1 MKMIDY
7 NLLNPK
13 LEIGDSLS
21 DSEVLNL
28 LQKESNYTKHI
39 LAIKELSAFND
50 DEISECLNI
59 SVRTLHSYRKREILL
74 KENVKELVVRLLSVI
89 KHGNEV
95 FGNPKSFQNWLNTG
109 NFYFDGNTPISY
121 LKTSTGIKYV
131 DDRLTAMEYGDN
143 V

>member
-1 MKMIDY
+1 M
-7 NLLNPK
+7 
-13 LEIGDSLS
+13 
-21 DSEVLNL
+21 NL
-28 LQKESNYTKHI
+28 LQKKTNYTEYI
-39 LAIKELSAFND
+39 LAIKKLSTFND

-59 SVRTLHSYRKREILL
+59 SVRTLHSYKKKEILL

-95 FGNPKSFQNWLNTG
+95 FGTPKNFQNWLNTS
-109 NFYFDGNTPISY
+109 NFYFDGALPISY